1 MLFTIYCP
9 PARDCGPTRPKPQNI
24 QLFSLLNTV
33 CSIYTFQYLYLS
45 YFAHYIL
52 TVTQHNRENSSHM
65 KTLPTHLFVILIL
78 TRLNPGVFQT
88 NEKLKVLFSGANGN
102 EQIHINHFTMYSEC
116 TVGQQTSSVQC
127 SEKADDKAFLNALQ
141 G

>member
-1 MLFTIYCP
+1 
-9 PARDCGPTRPKPQNI
+9 
-24 QLFSLLNTV
+24 
-33 CSIYTFQYLYLS
+33 
-45 YFAHYIL
+45 
-52 TVTQHNRENSSHM
+52 M

-78 TRLNPGVFQT
+78 NPVVFQT

-102 EQIHINHFTMYSEC
+102 KQIHINHFTMYSEC